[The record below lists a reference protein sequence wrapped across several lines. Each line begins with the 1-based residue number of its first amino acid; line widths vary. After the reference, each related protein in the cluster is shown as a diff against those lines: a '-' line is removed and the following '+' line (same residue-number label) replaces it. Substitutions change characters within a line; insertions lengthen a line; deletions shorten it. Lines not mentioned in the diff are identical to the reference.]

1 MLREFEETTV
11 QRYKFAQAP
20 VQEED
25 VYLEEDVRLDD
36 SITAHPQGAS
46 AAKPRR
52 VRRILILNTAL
63 KDADGALGTPGRQL
77 TLQRMPDYPGDKWA
91 IRVFDPQETALGYI
105 PFGRNQSTARMIDG
119 GRRIVAEVAEDSRLI
134 NVYIEIEVQDEEED
148 K

>member
-1 MLREFEETTV
+1 M

-20 VQEED
+20 AQEED
-25 VYLEEDVRLDD
+25 IYLEEDVRLDD
-36 SITAHPQGAS
+36 NITIHSQGAA

-52 VRRILILNTAL
+52 IRRILILNTEL

-91 IRVFDPQETALGYI
+91 IRVFGPQETALGYI
-105 PFGRNQSTARMIDG
+105 PFGRNQSTARLIDG